1 MTNDQL
7 RKALGELNGERDAL
21 FVFDDATKECRVDN
35 AMLIPA
41 EDDNLVKV
49 SDGRHVFIIDAECVN
64 WIRIG

>member
-7 RKALGELNGERDAL
+7 RKALGELNGERDAVFL
-21 FVFDDATKECRVDN
+21 FENSTECRVDN

-49 SDGRHVFIIDAECVN
+49 SDGRHVFIIDASRVN

>member
-21 FVFDDATKECRVDN
+21 FLFDSAAKECRVDN

-49 SDGRHVFIIDAECVN
+49 SDGRHVFIIDATRVN

>member
-1 MTNDQL
+1 MTNDKL
-7 RKALGELNGERDAL
+7 RKALGELNGERDAIFL
-21 FVFDDATKECRVDN
+21 FDNAQECRVDN

-49 SDGRHVFIIDAECVN
+49 SDGRHVFIIDATRVN